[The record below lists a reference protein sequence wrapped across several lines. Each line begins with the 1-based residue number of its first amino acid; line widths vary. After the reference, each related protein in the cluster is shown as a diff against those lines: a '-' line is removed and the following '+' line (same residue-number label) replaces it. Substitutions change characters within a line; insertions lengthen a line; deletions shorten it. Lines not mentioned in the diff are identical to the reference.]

1 MNDTVEKT
9 KRICFSYPEDVKKQ
23 LEKIAK
29 KEKRT
34 LSGLMKIILD
44 EHLKHLKTLKKGDN

>member
-1 MNDTVEKT
+1 MNDVAEKT

-29 KEKRT
+29 NEKRT

>member
-1 MNDTVEKT
+1 MNDNVAEKT

-44 EHLKHLKTLKKGDN
+44 EHLEILKKGDN